1 MLGRDC
7 SRSVGEE
14 SCDVGEVVDEVL
26 VLAVLRRMED
36 VDVDVDVE
44 ALVLVL
50 VKTRL
55 KKEKVEGF
63 GDGIGALYGG
73 GWIFGLE

>member
-26 VLAVLRRMED
+26 VLAVLRRME
-36 VDVDVDVE
+36 DVDVDVE